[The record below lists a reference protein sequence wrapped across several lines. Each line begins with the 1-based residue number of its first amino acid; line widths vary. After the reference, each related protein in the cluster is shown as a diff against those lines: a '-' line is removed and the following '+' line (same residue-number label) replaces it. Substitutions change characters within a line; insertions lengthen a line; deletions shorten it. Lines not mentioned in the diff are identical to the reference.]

1 MVQLWGFLGRL
12 LKSLL
17 KTVLPLMEN
26 VLKPL
31 AKSVLIPLRLT
42 SAASEA
48 SSMQL
53 FKRKVLDLV
62 YVLQTYQSKQHG

>member
-62 YVLQTYQSKQHG
+62 YVLQT